1 MSSHEDDESL
11 DPEQAPNS
19 ADEGESPTD
28 DPGDS
33 DERDTDELD
42 SDESASDEPDSDE
55 PDSDEL
61 DSDESDSDESDS
73 GQHEAAG
80 PSTSKAGPAD
90 GEPPDAGV
98 PLWRRFGRGL
108 AERYATVDPRSLGLF
123 RWLLGALLLIDLLR
137 RYPDLVDHFTN
148 EGWLPNHFAI
158 FRPMSNHL
166 WSLYHAFS
174 TPGEVKVLFWIHA
187 AIYFCLWIGWRTRLM
202 HVLSAVLLCSIS
214 SRSILMENGGYVV
227 LILLT
232 VWSMFLPLGRRFS
245 LDSLLDSLRQ
255 RRESSVEA
263 LNDRSSPTLE
273 TKPVV
278 NLAATALL
286 LQWAVIY
293 YFNAVHKNGP
303 PWKDGTAV
311 YYFLQQDR
319 MISPF
324 GGWIRHHLPLWAI
337 KGMSWSALAIE
348 YALPALILTPLF
360 FRRARLLAW
369 ALILALHLGI
379 DSMVQLGPFS
389 WAMMVM
395 MSIFV
400 HADYWTSLAA
410 RQRKKRNPRRV
421 LLDSDNGLALS
432 LGRLIKRFD
441 GQGLVTFVRSPGY
454 AQGFGVLEEER
465 SDSAAQSGVAGLR
478 SLTHAL
484 SAPRFVWFCLYVP
497 GLSHLVDSWLSR
509 AMTNREAVAKRLGV
523 ASLPT
528 LPDEIAPPESAAR
541 RAVQRTGFWLTQ
553 LVVAYLMVAAV
564 SQVLIENRAIPDQF
578 KPKHRPEWLEATI
591 IYPRMF
597 QGWSMFA
604 PQPPNDDGVIV
615 VDAITQDGRHIDP
628 LTGKAPSFEMNPETG
643 YHLNQIWCDWMRRM
657 SEGRFRAYLPGVKD
671 YLLKYHERTGNPN
684 DRIVAFEMWSLHER
698 VPPPGAPRQPPTR
711 NRLVSHGVL
720 KDPLAWPWP
729 EQTRT
734 PPKAPPIKRGRA
746 MDKPAPMRPLPSSP
760 ALRPG
765 GPLFSKPNGPPKAP

>member
-1 MSSHEDDESL
+1 MSERGDSDAQLELEDEAATGADDVGTADASTA
-11 DPEQAPNS
+11 DAGTADAGTADAGTADDGS
-19 ADEGESPTD
+19 ADEKAEAPLAEGSAGEAPAVS
-28 DPGDS
+28 
-33 DERDTDELD
+33 
-42 SDESASDEPDSDE
+42 
-55 PDSDEL
+55 
-61 DSDESDSDESDS
+61 
-73 GQHEAAG
+73 EAAV
-80 PSTSKAGPAD
+80 PA
-90 GEPPDAGV
+90 
-98 PLWRRFGRGL
+98 WRRFGRAI

-123 RWLLGALLLIDLLR
+123 RWLLGTLLLVDLLR

-148 EGWLPNHFAI
+148 EGWLPNHFAL

-166 WSLYHAFS
+166 WSIYHAFS
-174 TPGEVKVLFWIHA
+174 TPGEVKVLFWIHVA
-187 AIYFCLWIGWRTRLM
+187 VYFCLWIGWRTRLM
-202 HVLSAVLLCSIS
+202 HVLSALLLCSIS

-245 LDSLLDSLRQ
+245 VDSLLASLRQ

-263 LNDRSSPTLE
+263 LNDRTSPRLDTR
-273 TKPVV
+273 PVV

-286 LQWAVIY
+286 FQWAVIY

-348 YALPALILTPLF
+348 FVLPALILTPIF

-389 WAMMVM
+389 WAMMAM

-400 HADYWTSLAA
+400 HADFWSSLAA
-410 RQRKKRNPRRV
+410 RQRKKRSARRV
-421 LLDSDNGLALS
+421 LLDSDNGLALT

-441 GQGLVTFVRSPGY
+441 GQGLVHFVSLPGY
-454 AQGFGVLEEER
+454 AQGFGVLEE
-465 SDSAAQSGVAGLR
+465 SASESTALSGVAGLR

-484 SAPRFVWFCLYVP
+484 STPRFVWFWLYLP
-497 GLSHLVDSWLSR
+497 GISHGIDGWLTR
-509 AMTNREAVAKRLGV
+509 AMKDREAAAKRLGV
-523 ASLPT
+523 ATLPT
-528 LPDEIAPPESAAR
+528 LPDEVAPAESGA
-541 RAVQRTGFWLTQ
+541 QRTLRRLGFALSQ
-553 LVVAYLMVAAV
+553 LVVAYLMLAAV
-564 SQVLIENRAIPDQF
+564 SQVLVENRAVPDSM

-591 IYPRMF
+591 VYPRMF

-615 VDAITQDGRHIDP
+615 VDAVTEDGRHVDP
-628 LTGKAPSFEMNPETG
+628 LTGKPPTFEMSPETG

-671 YLLKYHERTGNPN
+671 YLLKYHERTGNPH
-684 DRIVAFEMWSLHER
+684 DRIVAFDMWSLHER
-698 VPPPGAPRQPPTR
+698 VPPPGAPRPTPTR
-711 NRLVSHGVL
+711 TRLISHGLV
-720 KDPLAWPWP
+720 KDPLPWAWP
-729 EQTRT
+729 EQGRSV
-734 PPKAPPIKRGRA
+734 PQAPPIKRGRPGN
-746 MDKPAPMRPLPSSP
+746 KPALAPLPSSSK
-760 ALRPG
+760 LRPG
-765 GPLFSKPNGPPKAP
+765 GPLFQHPGGPSKPTQ